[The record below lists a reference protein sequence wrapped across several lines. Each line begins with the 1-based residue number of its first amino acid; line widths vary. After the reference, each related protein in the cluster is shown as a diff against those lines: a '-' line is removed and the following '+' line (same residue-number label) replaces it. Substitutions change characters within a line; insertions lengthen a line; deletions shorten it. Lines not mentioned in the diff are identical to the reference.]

1 MECKGK
7 DTWKKNVIN
16 NGTREPGQPM
26 NVLLCVLGG
35 QEGYKGDS
43 GFEHEKF
50 IFPSLPGSEELPC

>member
-1 MECKGK
+1 ME
-7 DTWKKNVIN
+7 KNVIN